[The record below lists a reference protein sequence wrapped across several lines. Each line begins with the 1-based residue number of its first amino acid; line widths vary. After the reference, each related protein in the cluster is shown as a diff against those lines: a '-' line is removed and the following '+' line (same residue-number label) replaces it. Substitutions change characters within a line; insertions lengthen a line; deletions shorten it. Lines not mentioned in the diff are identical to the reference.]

1 MKKNAVF
8 QKVPAFSAIMQGGI
22 KNDSKEKIDNIPIAI
37 EHPKYHMQKAQSKE
51 PAPSLKIAPAV
62 ANSTTNPSKGGIKGT
77 VMSVPRGVVPL
88 PKKITSQPNQPAQTG
103 KTPVVQINVQKQPI
117 PPPKVA
123 VQPSK
128 KSESHESLAKRS
140 TTPTKH

>member
-8 QKVPAFSAIMQGGI
+8 QKVPVFSAVMQGGI
-22 KNDSKEKIDNIPIAI
+22 KNESKEKIDNIPPPA
-37 EHPKYHMQKAQSKE
+37 EHPKYHMQKAPAKE
-51 PAPSLKIAPAV
+51 PTPSLKIAPAI
-62 ANSTTNPSKGGIKGT
+62 ANSTTNPSKGGVKGT

-88 PKKITSQPNQPAQTG
+88 PKRVTTQPNQPVQTG
-103 KTPVVQINVQKQPI
+103 KTPVVQISVPKQPI
-117 PPPKVA
+117 PPPKVTA
-123 VQPSK
+123 PPSK